1 MDFRM
6 YVIVNKDLKMSK
18 GKVAAQVAHAV
29 ARLNVK
35 DAADTCIV
43 LQATTEQIRNLGIYL
58 ALRGIKSHQYIDEGA
73 NEVPPYSITAMAV
86 RPIDEL
92 DTKAIETFKNLELLK

>member
-29 ARLNVK
+29 ARLDILVP
-35 DAADTCIV
+35 AHTCIV
-43 LQATTEQIRNLGIYL
+43 LQATTEQIRNLGTYL
-58 ALRGIKSHQYIDEGA
+58 KGRLGQATYIDEGA

-86 RPIDEL
+86 EPIYKDDFASL
-92 DTKAIETFKNLELLK
+92 AIFENLELLK